1 MDKLDIH
8 TLAGSKVKSSKA
20 HFLAWDKEYCH
31 LKWGGPASIK
41 NLQVH
46 LRPGSKVLDAGS
58 GNGRYLNE
66 LAKYYSTVGADIS
79 VTALCSSRTQLM
91 RYGRFAEHIRS
102 SIHELPFK
110 SHSFDGILCYGVLQ
124 HLFADEREAAV
135 MEFRRVLR
143 EGGFV
148 FFEAFGSEDMRCG
161 GSSFAI
167 FEKNTYVRQNGL
179 IYHYFTEE
187 EVCTLFQEFEMTE
200 LDNIIKEKTFRGE
213 EYKRHMLRGVFRKL

>member
-8 TLAGSKVKSSKA
+8 TLEGSQTKSSKA

-41 NLQVH
+41 NLQVY

-66 LAKYYSTVGADIS
+66 LAEYYSTVGVDIS
-79 VTALCSSRTQLM
+79 VTALCNSRTQLM

-110 SHSFDGILCYGVLQ
+110 SHSFDGILCFGVLQ
-124 HLFADEREAAV
+124 HLFVDERETAV
-135 MEFRRVLR
+135 MEFRHVLR
-143 EGGFV
+143 EGGLV

-161 GSSFAI
+161 GSSSTP
-167 FEKNTYVRQNGL
+167 FEENTFVRQNGL

-187 EVCTLFQEFEMTE
+187 EVSALFQEFEMTE

-213 EYKRHMLRGVFRKL
+213 AYKRHMIRGVFRKL